1 MKAALVGSMGDRKLY
16 YILDADISDDDGAVV
31 TSDGR
36 VIMVNFFSLVTKTTG
51 IKRITNTPFHRF
63 LWESPDI
70 NIKKLWAETFI
81 KKTRPLDKRFT
92 ETLITVSQLGS
103 KASKSR
109 STEKKVKAFLSETN
123 DTRKES
129 NKFSKLNTKEI

>member
-1 MKAALVGSMGDRKLY
+1 MKAVLVGSMGDRKLY
-16 YILDADISDDDGAVV
+16 YILDADMGDDDGAVV

-36 VIMVNFFSLVTKTTG
+36 VIMLNFFSLVTKTTG
-51 IKRITNTPFHRF
+51 IKRITNTPFHKF

-70 NIKKLWAETFI
+70 NIKKIWAETFL

-109 STEKKVKAFLSETN
+109 STEKKVKAFLAETN
-123 DTRKES
+123 DKQKQY
-129 NKFSKLNTKEI
+129 NKFSKLNTKDI

>member
-1 MKAALVGSMGDRKLY
+1 MKAVLVGSMGDRKLY

-51 IKRITNTPFHRF
+51 IKRITNTPFHKF

-81 KKTRPLDKRFT
+81 KKTVLT
-92 ETLITVSQLGS
+92 SM
-103 KASKSR
+103 
-109 STEKKVKAFLSETN
+109 
-123 DTRKES
+123 
-129 NKFSKLNTKEI
+129 

>member
-1 MKAALVGSMGDRKLY
+1 M
-16 YILDADISDDDGAVV
+16 
-31 TSDGR
+31 
-36 VIMVNFFSLVTKTTG
+36 
-51 IKRITNTPFHRF
+51 NTPFHKF

-70 NIKKLWAETFI
+70 NIKKLWAETFL

-109 STEKKVKAFLSETN
+109 STEKKVKSFLAETN
-123 DTRKES
+123 DKQKEY
-129 NKFSKLNTKEI
+129 NKFSKLNTKDI

>member
-16 YILDADISDDDGAVV
+16 YILDADIGDDDGAVV

-51 IKRITNTPFHRF
+51 IKRITNTPFHKF

-70 NIKKLWAETFI
+70 NIKKLWADTFI

-103 KASKSR
+103 KAAKSR
-109 STEKKVKAFLSETN
+109 STEKKVKAFLAETN